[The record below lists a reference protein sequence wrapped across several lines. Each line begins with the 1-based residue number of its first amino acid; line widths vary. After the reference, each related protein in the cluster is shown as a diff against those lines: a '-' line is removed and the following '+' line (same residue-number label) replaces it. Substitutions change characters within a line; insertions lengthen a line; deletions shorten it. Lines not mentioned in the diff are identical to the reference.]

1 MWNLSSTTRN
11 QTHVPRV
18 ARQILNPWTTR
29 EVPLPDFL
37 KQSSQLT
44 ANWYLHQTHESLP
57 NGLHNNHSVFRAT
70 LAWMPPCFVANKVS
84 SIGKILVPIWFMTF
98 FSPQEKSLSQG
109 SGSGSGDN
117 GTLIFEWHLCFLAP
131 DVLSR
136 QKGNNSLM
144 FSHLA
149 SHSVEPHLTA
159 KPRVIRTPAV
169 SVVPHPQ
176 GQFPFY

>member
-1 MWNLSSTTRN
+1 MALLS
-11 QTHVPRV
+11 
-18 ARQILNPWTTR
+18 LNDTC
-29 EVPLPDFL
+29 
-37 KQSSQLT
+37 
-44 ANWYLHQTHESLP
+44 A
-57 NGLHNNHSVFRAT
+57 
-70 LAWMPPCFVANKVS
+70 
-84 SIGKILVPIWFMTF
+84 
-98 FSPQEKSLSQG
+98 
-109 SGSGSGDN
+109 
-117 GTLIFEWHLCFLAP
+117 LAP

-176 GQFPFY
+176 DNFHSISEEWLEGKSPHLSIAVTWSLTLQSQ